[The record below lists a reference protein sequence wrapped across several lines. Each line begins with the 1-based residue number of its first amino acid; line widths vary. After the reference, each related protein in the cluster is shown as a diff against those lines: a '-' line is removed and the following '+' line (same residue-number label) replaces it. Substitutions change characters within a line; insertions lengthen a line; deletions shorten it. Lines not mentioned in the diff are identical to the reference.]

1 MTDLPLPI
9 RPRAAERR
17 LASASAPTLDT
28 LPVELLE
35 IVTSNL
41 SRPKDIVSLALT
53 CGRLRHFVQLYGW
66 EAFLKGRFGLL
77 RPSGDARH
85 TVHGLTTL
93 YRNWDRKAFTARYL
107 EPGANVTSLNSGE
120 KTRWRGPQGQTMGYQ
135 PSVDSYE
142 EMGSAWV
149 DRKEVLA
156 WSAGANVVMRVK
168 ETGHRGA
175 RVWQEIGIDAD
186 DPHEPGMFGHPN
198 AWYTYKIPE
207 SFEGRD
213 DITALKLL
221 RPHQKSGD
229 AEYAVFGTASGR
241 LSLLSSDLEQRR
253 ATEQLYDTGSR
264 TVGSISISAASEPL
278 MAATLGDSSIALYPA
293 NYDQTGEDPI
303 KALSEVRPIGSGMS
317 IGRIWSSN
325 FISDSKV
332 AIGLGPTLEPIQ
344 IYDVTPNGLTA
355 EPIRKINL
363 NSSHSV
369 ESGHAA
375 RPYNTSV
382 YPIIPIAIGSQGGST
397 EGVFL
402 SGGYDGLVRL
412 HDLRS
417 PHDFETI
424 FWDVTNDSAIYSL
437 ACQGLERFVAG
448 SSMHS
453 MLKVFDLRF
462 PGSHAYHSISIP
474 AVTPSKSKPQDYTYS
489 AVIDRFQDT
498 TTKPVTSGW
507 NVFLSPRNSSRG
519 AATRHPY
526 RPGPRTED
534 SPVYSLSI
542 PSPTSPN
549 IYAGLE
555 GAVQNLNFVSVLDAH
570 PDPLLSHARDYLS
583 EWQNHDIKKMYNPH
597 NDVLNLGMYEQG
609 SEEGLGMQLLIQDD
623 VSAELGKNEKRKAF
637 AERRGL
643 DERWKD
649 PSEEADRWVR
659 GQVPQGEADTSIG
672 TRRGGQ
678 RGRGRGRA
686 RARGG
691 RGRGGGNVG
700 VGG

>member
-1 MTDLPLPI
+1 
-9 RPRAAERR
+9 
-17 LASASAPTLDT
+17 TLDK

-35 IVTSNL
+35 MVTNNL
-41 SRPKDIVSLALT
+41 GRPKDIVNLALT
-53 CGRLRHFVQLYGW
+53 CGRLRQFVQLYGW

-77 RPSGDARH
+77 RPSGDAKH

-93 YRNWDRKAFTARYL
+93 YRNWDRKAFTARFL
-107 EPGANVTSLNSGE
+107 EPGAKVTSLNSRE

-156 WSAGANVVMRVK
+156 WSAGANIVIRVK
-168 ETGHRGA
+168 ETGHKGA
-175 RVWQEIGIDAD
+175 RVCQEMGINAD

-229 AEYAVFGTASGR
+229 SEYAVFGSASGR
-241 LSLLSSDLEQRR
+241 LSLLSADLEGGR
-253 ATEQLYDTGSR
+253 ATEQLYDTGRR
-264 TVGSISISAASEPL
+264 TVGSISISAASETL
-278 MAATLGDSSIALYPA
+278 IAATLGDTSIALYPA
-293 NYDQTGEDPI
+293 HYDQPSQDPI
-303 KALSEVRPIGSGMS
+303 EALSEVRLIEQGMRV
-317 IGRIWSSN
+317 GRLWSTN
-325 FISDSKV
+325 FISESNV

-344 IYDVTPNGLTA
+344 IYAITSSGLTA

-363 NSSHSV
+363 NSSHSM
-369 ESGHAA
+369 ESGHSA

-382 YPIIPIAIGSQGGST
+382 YPIIPIPTESQGGST

-453 MLKVFDLRF
+453 MLKIFDLRF
-462 PGSHAYHSISIP
+462 PGSHAYHSIP
-474 AVTPSKSKPQDYTYS
+474 LPTPTPSKSKSQDYTYS
-489 AVIDRFQDT
+489 AVIDRFQDAA
-498 TTKPVTSGW
+498 TKPVTGGW
-507 NVFLSPRNSSRG
+507 NVFLSPRNNTPG
-519 AATRHPY
+519 AAPRHPY

-542 PSPTSPN
+542 PSSTSPN

-555 GAVQNLNFVSVLDAH
+555 GAVQNLHFVSVLDTH
-570 PDPLLSHARDYLS
+570 PDPLLSYAKDHLP
-583 EWQNHDIKKMYNPH
+583 EWQDHNVKQIYNPH

-609 SEEGLGMQLLIQDD
+609 SEEGLG
-623 VSAELGKNEKRKAF
+623 
-637 AERRGL
+637 
-643 DERWKD
+643 
-649 PSEEADRWVR
+649 
-659 GQVPQGEADTSIG
+659 
-672 TRRGGQ
+672 
-678 RGRGRGRA
+678 
-686 RARGG
+686 
-691 RGRGGGNVG
+691 
-700 VGG
+700 

>member
-1 MTDLPLPI
+1 MTHLPLPV
-9 RPRAAERR
+9 RTRGAERKMAP
-17 LASASAPTLDT
+17 ASTPTLDK

-35 IVTSNL
+35 IVTNNL
-41 SRPKDIVSLALT
+41 GRPKDIVNLALV
-53 CGRLRHFVQLYGW
+53 CGRLHHFVQLYGW
-66 EAFLKGRFGLL
+66 EAFLRGRFGLL
-77 RPSGDARH
+77 RPSGDAKH
-85 TVHGLTTL
+85 AVHGLTTL
-93 YRNWDRKAFTARYL
+93 YHNWNRKAFTARYL
-107 EPGANVTSLNSGE
+107 EPGAHVTSLNSGH

-175 RVWQEIGIDAD
+175 RVWQEMAIDVD

-229 AEYAVFGTASGR
+229 SEHAVFGTASGR
-241 LSLLSSDLEQRR
+241 LSLLSADLEQRQ
-253 ATEQLYDTGSR
+253 ATEQLYDTGRR

-278 MAATLGDSSIALYPA
+278 IVAALGDTSIALYPA
-293 NYDQTGEDPI
+293 GYNQTSQDPI
-303 KALSEVRPIGSGMS
+303 DALSEVRPIEQGMRV
-317 IGRIWSSN
+317 GRIWSTN
-325 FISDSKV
+325 FISASKI

-344 IYDVTPNGLTA
+344 IYDITPTGLTA
-355 EPIRKINL
+355 KPIRKINL
-363 NSSHSV
+363 NSSHSA
-369 ESGHAA
+369 EAGHAA
-375 RPYNTSV
+375 LPYNTSV
-382 YPIIPIAIGSQGGST
+382 YPITPIPTECQGGST

-453 MLKVFDLRF
+453 MLKVFDLRL
-462 PGSHAYHSISIP
+462 PGSHAYHSIPLPKP
-474 AVTPSKSKPQDYTYS
+474 APSKSKPQDYTYS
-489 AVIDRFQDT
+489 AVFDRFQYT

-507 NVFLSPRNSSRG
+507 NVFLSPRNSSRN
-519 AATRHPY
+519 AAPRHPY

-555 GAVQNLNFVSVLDAH
+555 GAVQNMHFVSVLDAH
-570 PDPLLSHARDYLS
+570 PDLVLSHAKDYLP
-583 EWQNHDIKKMYNPH
+583 EWQDRDIKHIYNPH

-609 SEEGLGMQLLIQDD
+609 SEEGLGMQLLIQND
-623 VSAELGKNEKRKAF
+623 VSSELGKNEARKAF

-643 DERWKD
+643 DERWMD
-649 PSEEADRWVR
+649 PSEEADRWVGDEVGR
-659 GQVPQGEADTSIG
+659 EGEGGEGEGPADKEDRVEEVP
-672 TRRGGQ
+672 
-678 RGRGRGRA
+678 
-686 RARGG
+686 
-691 RGRGGGNVG
+691 
-700 VGG
+700 

>member
-1 MTDLPLPI
+1 MADLPLPV
-9 RPRAAERR
+9 RPRVPERK
-17 LASASAPTLDT
+17 LAPASTPTLDR

-35 IVTSNL
+35 IVTNNL
-41 SRPKDIVSLALT
+41 GRPNDIVNLALT

-77 RPSGDARH
+77 RPSGDANA

-93 YRNWDRKAFTARYL
+93 YRNWDRRAFTARYL

-120 KTRWRGPQGQTMGYQ
+120 KTRWSGPQGQTMGYQ

-175 RVWQEIGIDAD
+175 RVWQEMGIDPE
-186 DPHEPGMFGHPN
+186 DPHEPGMYGHPN
-198 AWYTYKIPE
+198 AWYTFKIPE

-221 RPHQKSGD
+221 RPHQKNGD

-241 LSLLSSDLEQRR
+241 LSMLSADLEQRR
-253 ATEQLYDTGSR
+253 ATEQLYDTDRR

-278 MAATLGDSSIALYPA
+278 IAATLGDSSLAIYPGS
-293 NYDQTGEDPI
+293 YDQISGDPI
-303 KALSEVRPIGSGMS
+303 EALSEVRPIEPGMRV
-317 IGRIWSSN
+317 GRIWSTN
-325 FISDSKV
+325 FISETKV

-344 IYDVTPNGLTA
+344 IYDITPNGLTA

-382 YPIIPIAIGSQGGST
+382 YPIIPIPTQSQGGST

-462 PGSHAYHSISIP
+462 PGSHAYHSIPIP
-474 AVTPSKSKPQDYTYS
+474 TATSSRSKHQDYTYS
-489 AVIDRFQDT
+489 AVIDRIQDSS
-498 TTKPVTSGW
+498 TKPVTSGW

-519 AATRHPY
+519 AANRHPY
-526 RPGPRTED
+526 RPGPRNED

-542 PSPTSPN
+542 PSPTSAN

-555 GAVQNLNFVSVLDAH
+555 GAVQNLNFVSVLDTH
-570 PDPLLSHARDYLS
+570 PDPLVSYARDSLP
-583 EWQNHDIKKMYNPH
+583 EWEQHDIKKIYNPY

-623 VSAELGKNEKRKAF
+623 ISSELAKNENRMAF
-637 AERRGL
+637 ARRKGL

-649 PSEEADRWVR
+649 PSEEADKWVR
-659 GQVPQGEADTSIG
+659 GQVPQGNANTNIN

-678 RGRGRGRA
+678 RGRGRGRG
-686 RARGG
+686 RGG
-691 RGRGGGNVG
+691 RGQAQRGG
-700 VGG
+700 